1 MLGNVDVLFAISD
14 TGGGH
19 RSAAVAL
26 RDALNEV
33 SGNSVSS
40 QIVDILR
47 ITGIPGV
54 RDLPN
59 LYDHLS
65 TRWLRLYDLTF
76 KLTNGVKVVDVISRL
91 VYIQARRNIYKVLQE
106 AQPRLVVVTHPLV
119 HRLVCAAC
127 RTYNLPCR
135 VVTVVTDLVS
145 LHAAWAYPGVDLCLV
160 PTDEAY
166 RLMLRRGM
174 KPSRLKRTGFPVHP
188 KFTSY
193 EGSPKPA
200 RQELGLDP
208 DRFTVLVTGGGV
220 GSGNLAELV
229 LEIQKQLP
237 DKQILVV
244 TGKNKAAYEQLQANK
259 TSEHVHIYGFVNNMD
274 MLMAASDVVV
284 TKAGPGTLM
293 EALAMRRPALVTE
306 AVGMQERG
314 NIDFVLNYELGAFC
328 PTPDRV
334 VSAVR
339 ELEDPQRYA
348 ATVQRLSDKVPRD
361 GVYQITDHMLKQLSM
376 VSPTQ
381 TRRKRRRMVVL
392 RFQGWRLAL
401 YRAQKKQRI
410 KQNETLS

>member
-1 MLGNVDVLFAISD
+1 VLGNVDVLFAISD

-33 SGNSVSS
+33 SGNTVSS

-47 ITGIPGV
+47 ITGIPGI

-65 TRWLRLYDLTF
+65 TRWLHLYDLTF
-76 KLTNGVKVVDVISRL
+76 KLTNGVKLVDVLSRL
-91 VYIQARRNIYKVLQE
+91 AYIQARRNIYKVLQE
-106 AQPRLVVVTHPLV
+106 TQPRLVVVTHPLV

-145 LHAAWAYPGVDLCLV
+145 LHAAWAFPGVDLCLV

-166 RLMLRRGM
+166 RLMMRRGM
-174 KPSRLKRTGFPVHP
+174 KASSLKRTGFPVHP

-208 DRFTVLVTGGGV
+208 DRFTVLVTSGGV
-220 GSGNLAELV
+220 GSGNLGELV
-229 LEIQKQLP
+229 LELQKKLP

-244 TGKNKAAYEQLQANK
+244 TGKNKTVYEQLQASK
-259 TSEHVHIYGFVNNMD
+259 TSEHVHIYGFVDNMD

-334 VSAVR
+334 VSAVHD
-339 ELEDPQRYA
+339 LEDPQRYA

-361 GVYQITDHMLKQLSM
+361 GVYQITDYMLKQLAM
-376 VSPTQ
+376 VNTSQPV
-381 TRRKRRRMVVL
+381 RKRRRMVVL

-401 YRAQKKQRI
+401 YRSRKKQRASE
-410 KQNETLS
+410 KETLS